1 LSKLLETDGKEGYNV
16 LEDNDL
22 IKMLQDSKVKSTDI
36 KEKKI
41 KAEETNEKLVIEKQ
55 KFTSIAIRGSIL
67 YFILVDLVGIDVMY
81 QFSLSKFAELF

>member
-1 LSKLLETDGKEGYNV
+1 M
-16 LEDNDL
+16 

-41 KAEETNEKLVIEKQ
+41 KAEETNEKLIIEKQ

-67 YFILVDLVGIDVMY
+67 
-81 QFSLSKFAELF
+81 